1 MVANDRDIFAREHEE
16 QAQTRHE
23 RLRTVVIVAVVA
35 TQAFAL
41 SVVVLLLL
49 RGAGWIGSGRQ
60 ESLVLA
66 GLAGLVLW
74 AVGSPAAMLL
84 AFIALEA
91 STLARRVEA
100 MTVAVRTLAAQA
112 VLSDDARRVLNRTTE
127 REVLRRAIM
136 DDIGVGDWESGL
148 LLCRELADRFGYRA
162 DAEELR
168 QKIEAARLASIDSE
182 VREGVALV
190 DGLIL
195 QRQFAAAGREAGR
208 LARLHS
214 EEPRVAALPARV
226 AEERE
231 RYKLELKQRFLD
243 AAKMDQAEEALKL
256 MREMDTYLS
265 PAEGEQLRE
274 VGRSVVG
281 KVRDHLGEQF
291 RHAVQMQDWGDAAN
305 IGRRIVND
313 FPNTKMAAEV
323 RGMLDGILA
332 RANAGGTT
340 QAA

>member
-1 MVANDRDIFAREHEE
+1 MAAPSPDMFAREHEE
-16 QAQTRHE
+16 QAGARHD
-23 RLRTVVIVAVVA
+23 RLRTTLLITIVA

-41 SVVVLLLL
+41 SVVVLLLM
-49 RGAGWIGSGRQ
+49 RGAGWIGADRQ
-60 ESLVLA
+60 ETLILA

-74 AVGSPAAMLL
+74 LIGGPASVLL
-84 AFIALEA
+84 AFIALE
-91 STLARRVEA
+91 SSSLAQRVDA
-100 MTVAVRTLAAQA
+100 MTVAVRSMAAQS
-112 VLSDDARRVLNRTTE
+112 VLSDDARRVLNRSTE

-168 QKIEAARLASIDSE
+168 QKIDQARLASIDSE
-182 VREGVALV
+182 VREGMALV

-195 QRQFAAAGREAGR
+195 QRQFAAAVREAGR

-231 RYKLELKQRFLD
+231 RYKAELRQRFLD
-243 AAKMDQAEEALKL
+243 AAKMEQSEEAMKL
-256 MREMDTYLS
+256 MKEMDGYLS

-274 VGRSVVG
+274 VARGVVG

-291 RHAVQMQDWGDAAN
+291 RQAVQAQSWGEAAT
-305 IGRRIVND
+305 IGRRIVQD

-323 RGMLDGILA
+323 RGMLDNILA
-332 RANAGGTT
+332 RANAT
-340 QAA
+340 AA

>member
-1 MVANDRDIFAREHEE
+1 MAAPSPDMFAREHEE
-16 QAQTRHE
+16 QAAARHE
-23 RLRTVVIVAVVA
+23 RLRTTLLITIVA

-41 SVVVLLLL
+41 SVVVLLLM
-49 RGAGWIGSGRQ
+49 RGAGWIGEGRQ
-60 ESLVLA
+60 ETLILA

-74 AVGSPAAMLL
+74 LIGGPATVLL
-84 AFIALEA
+84 AFIALE
-91 STLARRVEA
+91 SSSLARRVDA
-100 MTVAVRTLAAQA
+100 MTVAVRSMAAQS
-112 VLSDDARRVLNRTTE
+112 VLSDDARRVLNRSTE

-136 DDIGVGDWESGL
+136 DDIALGDWEAGL

-168 QKIEAARLASIDSE
+168 QKIDQARLASIDSE
-182 VREGVALV
+182 VREGMALV

-195 QRQFAAAGREAGR
+195 QRQFAAAVREAGR

-231 RYKLELKQRFLD
+231 RYKAELRQRFLD
-243 AAKMDQAEEALKL
+243 AAKMEQSEEAMKL
-256 MREMDTYLS
+256 MKEMDSYLS

-274 VGRSVVG
+274 VARGVVG

-291 RHAVQMQDWGDAAN
+291 RQAVQAQSWGEAAN
-305 IGRRIVND
+305 IGRRIVQD

-323 RGMLDGILA
+323 RGMLDNILA
-332 RANAGGTT
+332 RANAT
-340 QAA
+340 AA

>member
-1 MVANDRDIFAREHEE
+1 MAATDTDMFAREHEE
-16 QAQTRHE
+16 QASSRHE
-23 RLRTVVIVAVVA
+23 RLRAILLISVVA

-41 SVVVLLLL
+41 SVVVLLLM

-60 ESLVLA
+60 EALVLC
-66 GLAGLVLW
+66 GLGGLILW
-74 AVGSPAAMLL
+74 LVGGPATVLL

-91 STLARRVEA
+91 STLARRVDA
-100 MTVAVRTLAAQA
+100 MTIAVRTLSAQA
-112 VLSDDARRVLNRTTE
+112 VLSDDARRVLNRSTE

-136 DDIGVGDWESGL
+136 DDIAVGDWEAGL

-182 VREGVALV
+182 VREGMALV

-195 QRQFAAAGREAGR
+195 QRQFAAATREAAR

-214 EEPRVAALPARV
+214 EEPRVASLPARV

-231 RYKLELKQRFLD
+231 RYKVELKQRFLD
-243 AAKMDQAEEALKL
+243 AAKMEQSEEALKL
-256 MREMDTYLS
+256 MREMDAYLS
-265 PAEGEQLRE
+265 PADGEQLRE
-274 VGRSVVG
+274 VARGVVG

-313 FPNTKMAAEV
+313 FPNTKMATEV
-323 RGMLDGILA
+323 RGMLDSILA
-332 RANAGGTT
+332 RANSTGT